1 MKKAIFFISLSMV
14 LFITCIILTVNEFKK
29 GNSSSNNKDVTS
41 GTKKSSNNKNTSGTN
56 SKKNS
61 DDGNRKVIT
70 ITLYKFGT
78 KDVIKEVKI
87 TDEKEIEKM
96 YEYRNNIKPLTE
108 CTNTTLAD
116 QIDIVYDD
124 GNSVGFNKGI
134 KSLCYYDV
142 DSKNVDEYCYSFLPE
157 EMYDF
162 VLKKLD
168 LN

>member
-1 MKKAIFFISLSMV
+1 MKKAIFFISLSIV
-14 LFITCIILTVNEFKK
+14 LFITCLVLTVNEFKK
-29 GNSSSNNKDVTS
+29 NNSSSNNKDVTS
-41 GTKKSSNNKNTSGTN
+41 GTNKSSNKKSN
-56 SKKNS
+56 SE
-61 DDGNRKVIT
+61 RVIT
-70 ITLYKFGT
+70 IILYKFGT

-96 YEYRNNIKPLTE
+96 YEFRNNIEPLTE
-108 CTNTTLAD
+108 CTKTTLAN

-124 GNSVGFNKGI
+124 GNSVGFTKGI

-162 VLKKLD
+162 VLKKLG